1 MKSEKADTKTET
13 KRLVLLDAHA
23 ILHRAYH
30 ALPDFMSSKGEP
42 TGALYGLSTML
53 IKIVDELKPDYL
65 ISAYDLPKPTYR
77 HEAYKD
83 YKAGRAKAD
92 EALVAQMKRSREVFD
107 AFSIPMYDKEGFEA
121 DDMIGTIVE
130 QMKGRKDIEIV
141 IASGDMD
148 TLQLV
153 TGKKVQVYTLKKGIH
168 DTILYD
174 EEAVVKRFGF
184 GPKLLPDYKGLRGD
198 PSDNI
203 PGIKGIG
210 EVTATLLIKTF
221 GSIEQ
226 MYKALKKDEKAFEK
240 AGLTPRISELLRVG
254 KEDAEFSKMLGTIR
268 RDAPITFVLPEKLW
282 KEGMDIKKA
291 EDFFRELEFRA
302 LPARLKEVLTG
313 KKAEVATQSSL
324 VSTVQ
329 NDISPKALSE
339 LLIALWVLD
348 SNKTTPTIED
358 VATYAKTDSLAEA
371 QKVIFHRLAQEA
383 GSRRVFE
390 DIEKPLIPIIEKMKE
405 VGIKIDIAQFKKL
418 SLSYHDELSA
428 LEKEIWKLAGEEFNV
443 ASPKQLGEILF
454 VKMGLAGKRQKK
466 TATGNFSTKESEL
479 EKIKELS
486 PIIPLILKHREL
498 SKLLGT
504 YVDPLPTLVK
514 EDGRVHAT
522 FLQAGAATGR
532 MASTDPSLHN
542 IPNTGLR
549 GKAIRKAFVAEKGFK
564 IVTFDY
570 SQIELR
576 IAAFLSGDKKMIDVF
591 LKGEDIHTR
600 VASEVFGVAPEAVT
614 KDMRRQAKVI
624 NFGILF
630 GMGVSALQSN
640 LADPEA
646 GEADKI
652 TRTQAQKFYN
662 DYFEKFSGLATYL
675 NTVKA
680 EAYRVGFTET
690 FFGRRR
696 YFEGIKSKLP
706 FIRAAAERMAINAP
720 IQGTEADIIK
730 LAMVQIDAYLKKE
743 KLLDSARI
751 LLQVHDELVYEI
763 KEDLV
768 EKIAPKIRKIMEE
781 VIDPKDVS
789 GIVCTAEA
797 SVGDNWGELKSIPK
811 L

>member
-1 MKSEKADTKTET
+1 MKSEKTDIKTET

-30 ALPDFMSSKGEP
+30 ALPDFVSSKGEP

-53 IKIVDELKPDYL
+53 IKIIDELKPDYL

-92 EALVAQMKRSREVFD
+92 DALVAQMKRSREVFQ
-107 AFSIPMYDKEGFEA
+107 AFSIPMYDMEGFEA
-121 DDMIGTIVE
+121 DDMLGTIVE
-130 QMKGRKDIEIV
+130 QTKCRKDIEIV

-174 EEAVVKRFGF
+174 EEAVLTRFGF

-210 EVTATLLIKTF
+210 EVTATALITNF

-226 MYKALKKDEKAFEK
+226 MYKTLKKDESVFEK
-240 AGLTPRISELLRVG
+240 VGIKPRIIELLKAG

-268 RDAPITFVLPEKLW
+268 RDAPITFVLPEKVW
-282 KEGMDIKKA
+282 KEEMDIKKA

-302 LPARLKEVLTG
+302 LPMRLKEVLTG
-313 KKAEVATQSSL
+313 KKEVAVQSSL

-329 NDISPKALSE
+329 NDISPKALGE
-339 LLIALWVLD
+339 LLMALWVLD
-348 SNKTTPTIED
+348 SNKTNPTIED
-358 VATYAKTDSLAEA
+358 VTTYAKTDSLAEA
-371 QKVIFHRLAQEA
+371 QKVIFNRLAKEA
-383 GSRRVFE
+383 GSKRVFE
-390 DIEKPLIPIIEKMKE
+390 DIEKPLLPIVENMKE
-405 VGIKIDIAQFKKL
+405 VGIKIDTVQFKKL
-418 SLSYHDELSA
+418 SLTYHDELA
-428 LEKEIWKLAGEEFNV
+428 TLEKEIWKLAGMEFNV
-443 ASPKQLGEILF
+443 ASPKQLGEVLF

-479 EKIKELS
+479 EKIKDIS

-542 IPNTGLR
+542 IPNTGVR
-549 GKAIRKAFVAEKGFK
+549 GKAIRKAFIAEKGFK

-600 VASEVFGVAPEAVT
+600 VASEVFGVLPEAVT

-646 GEADKI
+646 GEAGKI
-652 TRTQAQKFYN
+652 TRVQAQKFYN

-680 EAYRVGFTET
+680 EAYRTGYTET

-730 LAMVQIDAYLKKE
+730 LAMVRINEYLKKE
-743 KLLDSARI
+743 KLLDSVRI

-763 KEDLV
+763 KEELV
-768 EKIAPKIRKIMEE
+768 EKVAPKIRQIMEE
-781 VIDPKDVS
+781 IVDPKDVS

-797 SVGDNWGELKSIPK
+797 SVGDNWGELRPIPK